1 MRIGHSGYMSD
12 PDTPEVPEARVVRQG
27 GVPVTAP
34 MRALV
39 VAAATPAVRRV
50 VVVVGYMVALW
61 PLTATV
67 MLAMALLWAVGVVS
81 SP

>member
-1 MRIGHSGYMSD
+1 MRIRHSGYMSD
-12 PDTPEVPEARVVRQG
+12 PDAPVVPGARVVRQG
-27 GVPVTAP
+27 GVPVAAP

-39 VAAATPAVRRV
+39 VGAATPVVRRALV
-50 VVVVGYMVALW
+50 VLGYMVALW